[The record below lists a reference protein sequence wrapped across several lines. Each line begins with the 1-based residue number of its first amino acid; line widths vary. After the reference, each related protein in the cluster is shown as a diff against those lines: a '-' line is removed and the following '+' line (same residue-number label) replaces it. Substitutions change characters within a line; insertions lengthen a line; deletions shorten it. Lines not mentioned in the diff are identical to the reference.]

1 MTNTPGILLLPP
13 PAAPVATATKADR
26 AAALLPI
33 APAQPLRADKDRA
46 DGDRDVASDHLGFR
60 QSDSSARNGAAAAK
74 QAGGGERWLPAS
86 LVDTELQ
93 EAGSH
98 RAELPFLAQQ
108 IAQEALSSGLHREP
122 WEAGLAAYR
131 RAGGEPP
138 LPASEPPLVRLSA

>member
-33 APAQPLRADKDRA
+33 APAQPLRADKDR
-46 DGDRDVASDHLGFR
+46 DVASDHLGFR

-86 LVDTELQ
+86 LVEAEPQ
-93 EAGSH
+93 ETGSR